1 MHQVQNP
8 LGIVTVD
15 VGTLRTESKIIGSP
29 PLLSEVS
36 CTGTVRVNSLTVSFM
51 ATLAKV
57 IRPCL
62 NAFVILVLVRVPI
75 MSLWWNR
82 QTQGT

>member
-1 MHQVQNP
+1 MKLHQVQNP

-36 CTGTVRVNSLTVSFM
+36 CTRTVRVNSLTVSFV

-62 NAFVILVLVRVPI
+62 NAFVILVLLRVLI
-75 MSLWWNR
+75 L
-82 QTQGT
+82 